1 MSFEPIDYLFPANQE
16 EIYFNNLFLQSS
28 QYSLPTNESI
38 NSLPS
43 LNLDSLN
50 EDLLVSSQETI
61 ISESFEDFS
70 TRESPTK
77 ESEINEVS
85 KNTTNDLKQET
96 KHNLETIIKNIN
108 YLIFDE
114 LEAIDDLIFKKS
126 LDHKLSFAIYSNLG
140 LCVEKNPNVKISLKN
155 S

>member
-108 YLIFDE
+108 YAPEDITYFP
-114 LEAIDDLIFKKS
+114 S
-126 LDHKLSFAIYSNLG
+126 
-140 LCVEKNPNVKISLKN
+140 
-155 S
+155 